1 MVCRKKM
8 VMRRWQSTTET
19 CEDTCVLWVVLRSPR
34 KEETRVV
41 SGQII
46 AARAREMREKPR
58 GDW

>member
-19 CEDTCVLWVVLRSPR
+19 CEDDECVLLWVVSRDHQDKSD
-34 KEETRVV
+34 
-41 SGQII
+41 GQII